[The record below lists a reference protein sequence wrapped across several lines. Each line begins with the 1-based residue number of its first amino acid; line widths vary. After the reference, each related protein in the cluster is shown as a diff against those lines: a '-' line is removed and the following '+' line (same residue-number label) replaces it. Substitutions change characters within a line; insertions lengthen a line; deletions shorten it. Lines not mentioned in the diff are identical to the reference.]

1 MGRGAYIP
9 YFIISPPIFCCALF
23 SENHLNPQVRINKMV
38 NKHTVDYHPIP
49 SQLIS
54 RIYPL
59 IFLWTRKGFMSPE
72 SFLNIFLDLYI
83 PPWLWKSFKFI
94 LLRLLTN
101 TFLSQKIKSVHF
113 YSRPKQTLPLVFNI
127 TPQAKENYPLLLNS
141 LFRKSIFPSRKGGGG
156 LWS

>member
-1 MGRGAYIP
+1 
-9 YFIISPPIFCCALF
+9 
-23 SENHLNPQVRINKMV
+23 MV
-38 NKHTVDYHPIP
+38 SKHTVDYHPIP

-94 LLRLLTN
+94 VLRLLTN
-101 TFLSQKIKSVHF
+101 TFLSQKIESVHF
-113 YSRPKQTLPLVFNI
+113 YLRPKQ
-127 TPQAKENYPLLLNS
+127 NS
-141 LFRKSIFPSRKGGGG
+141 PSGF
-156 LWS
+156 